1 MSLTTHGDR
10 SGMTEPKMVTPML
23 SFVPKR
29 EDEDEDEEVR
39 FRQTKTESGA
49 DHEAFGATA
58 AVVPINLGQV
68 RPPNALKFSGNLA
81 QNWRDWLQLW
91 RSYEIVTRLRHC
103 GDDEI
108 RVASFVTS
116 IGSRGQ
122 RVYNSLPFRN
132 DAERQNMDRV
142 IELFTE
148 YCSGASNVIY
158 DRFLFNRRQQGVTEP
173 FDVYLTSLREFVSH
187 CQFGHL
193 TDELLCDRIVCGIH
207 DSNVR
212 KQLLQN
218 KALTI
223 TSCIDMCRAS
233 ESTTQQ
239 VKEMSEPAS
248 KSVHA
253 MLASGRRSYQQKS
266 KPKSSNSK
274 KKSQGKDGKSGTTGG
289 SVEKGKCA
297 NCGLQHEA
305 NREKNCPAF
314 GRRCSRCQKMNHYAR
329 CCKSKSAEV
338 RQIEAEDSDSSY
350 ERLMVITD
358 SESVRAVEE
367 SPQYNKQMF
376 ATMDLVRGRSV
387 RFQLDTGETCNV
399 IRRADLPPDQKVE
412 PSATTLSLFN
422 QATLRPEGRCKLRFR
437 NPKEI

>member
-1 MSLTTHGDR
+1 
-10 SGMTEPKMVTPML
+10 MTEPKMVTPML

-29 EDEDEDEEVR
+29 EDGDEDEDVR

-58 AVVPINLGQV
+58 AVVLINLGQV
-68 RPPNALKFSGNLA
+68 RPQNALKFSGNLA

-122 RVYNSLPFRN
+122 RVYNSLPFRK

-173 FDVYLTSLREFVSH
+173 FDVYLTSLRELVSH

-193 TDELLCDRIVCGIH
+193 TDELLRDRIVCGIR

-223 TSCIDMCRAS
+223 TSCID
-233 ESTTQQ
+233 
-239 VKEMSEPAS
+239 V
-248 KSVHA
+248 
-253 MLASGRRSYQQKS
+253 
-266 KPKSSNSK
+266 SSQRIN
-274 KKSQGKDGKSGTTGG
+274 D
-289 SVEKGKCA
+289 
-297 NCGLQHEA
+297 
-305 NREKNCPAF
+305 
-314 GRRCSRCQKMNHYAR
+314 
-329 CCKSKSAEV
+329 SAGQ
-338 RQIEAEDSDSSY
+338 RDD
-350 ERLMVITD
+350 
-358 SESVRAVEE
+358 
-367 SPQYNKQMF
+367 
-376 ATMDLVRGRSV
+376 
-387 RFQLDTGETCNV
+387 
-399 IRRADLPPDQKVE
+399 
-412 PSATTLSLFN
+412 
-422 QATLRPEGRCKLRFR
+422 
-437 NPKEI
+437 